1 MQQQWVDIIGNIKEQ
16 ALAARLSTKGSN
28 VETAD
33 VDPSG
38 DKNVTFKPT
47 MGFRVK
53 HGVDNYTTLPRPIDS
68 DQELRVGMMF
78 DLYKKVE
85 CKEFFY
91 RHLPELDDSI
101 ADKLLLGCTTAEQ
114 KCQEVEQTAR
124 EQVTDNAILDQISKT
139 VQVDI
144 PQSLFEEQGRQLYGA
159 NLLEIQVLVA
169 SCIIFRPIRQH
180 KFQHV

>member
-1 MQQQWVDIIGNIKEQ
+1 MILLLISFSLDAPQ
-16 ALAARLSTKGSN
+16 RS
-28 VETAD
+28 
-33 VDPSG
+33 
-38 DKNVTFKPT
+38 
-47 MGFRVK
+47 RVK
-53 HGVDNYTTLPRPIDS
+53 
-68 DQELRVGMMF
+68 
-78 DLYKKVE
+78 DLS
-85 CKEFFY
+85 
-91 RHLPELDDSI
+91 L
-101 ADKLLLGCTTAEQ
+101 Q

-180 KFQHV
+180 KFQHAKMKLNQQQLVTLSTSKAVNEFLEHQKENITNLIKTECASW

>member
-16 ALAARLSTKGSN
+16 VRNEYEEQHKRSLEEFKKELSNDLQNFIQFASQASNPFQFLNQIAHISATIGRLRQASEVFTYS
-28 VETAD
+28 
-33 VDPSG
+33 
-38 DKNVTFKPT
+38 
-47 MGFRVK
+47 
-53 HGVDNYTTLPRPIDS
+53 
-68 DQELRVGMMF
+68 
-78 DLYKKVE
+78 VE